1 MYGGGRLKPPKIPEE
16 ILHQR
21 TFRNVFFIHNTIKAS
36 KVWPALGAAPDEI
49 VSEGELG
56 NQLSIFFTTFKL
68 SNYEPL
74 VFDQVEPNNLD
85 IWSVKVGF

>member
-1 MYGGGRLKPPKIPEE
+1 MLKCF
-16 ILHQR
+16 HAVQ
-21 TFRNVFFIHNTIKAS
+21 AS

-49 VSEGELG
+49 VPEGDLD

-74 VFDQVEPNNLD
+74 VFDQIDPNNLD
-85 IWSVKVGF
+85 IWSVKVFVPSKA